1 MNSQAMALCLAQKKK
16 ETERKL
22 VCKRKR
28 DARRRF
34 QAYVR
39 RRRVATQLFVLLLTR
54 NFFPLLPVRKI
65 WAKPRTTTFWEE
77 TCQRWN
83 DQDWKENFRMSR
95 VAFEY
100 LTMELS
106 PIISKRDTNFRK
118 AISARQRLAVTLYR
132 LADTATYRTIANLF
146 AIGKSTVCEIVVQ
159 VCNAIVQFL
168 LPRYIRLPQSAQE
181 IRERIDESRDRAGFP
196 QVVACVDG
204 CHIPIKA
211 PQNNPEDY
219 VNRKGFHSIILQ
231 GLVDANYL
239 FLDVC
244 VGWPGKVHDARLFKN
259 SSLYTSLCGGVFTRD
274 DSVYDTING
283 VRVPP
288 LILGDSAY
296 PLQDWLMKP
305 YVDRGNLSVEELQ
318 FNNILSITRVVVENG
333 YGRLKGR
340 FPALAKRLDLNL
352 NNCCTVI
359 AACCVLHNFCEI
371 MKEEFDEQWLLD
383 IPINGTIC
391 PGEDVNQPQD
401 RNATAIREAIKSFL
415 S

>member
-1 MNSQAMALCLAQKKK
+1 MALFLTQKKK
-16 ETERKL
+16 KERKL

-39 RRRVATQLFVLLLTR
+39 RPRVATQLFVLLLTR
-54 NFFPLLPVRKI
+54 NFFPLVPVRKI
-65 WAKPRTTTFWEE
+65 WAQPRATTFWKL
-77 TCQRWN
+77 TCQGWN
-83 DQDWKENFRMSR
+83 DQDWKENFRLSR

-106 PIISKRDTNFRK
+106 LIISKRDTNFRK

-196 QVVACVDG
+196 QVVAGVDG

-239 FLDVC
+239 FSDIC
-244 VGWPGKVHDARLFKN
+244 VGWSGKVQNARMFKN

-305 YVDRGNLSVEELQ
+305 YVDGGNLSVEELQ
-318 FNNILSITRVVVENG
+318 FNNLLCITRVVVENG

-340 FPALAKRLDLNL
+340 FPALAKRLGLNL

-359 AACCVLHNFCEI
+359 AAGCVLHNFCEI
-371 MKEEFDEQWLLD
+371 MKEEFDEQ
-383 IPINGTIC
+383 IG
-391 PGEDVNQPQD
+391 
-401 RNATAIREAIKSFL
+401 FL
-415 S
+415 TFQSMERSAQVKM

>member
-1 MNSQAMALCLAQKKK
+1 MNSRAMALFLAQKKEK
-16 ETERKL
+16 ERKL
-22 VCKRKR
+22 ACKRKR

-65 WAKPRTTTFWEE
+65 WTKPRTTTFWEE

-181 IRERIDESRDRAGFP
+181 IRERIDESLDRAGFP

-219 VNRKGFHSIILQ
+219 VNRKGFHFIILQ

-244 VGWPGKVHDARLFKN
+244 VGWPGKVHDACLFKN
-259 SSLYTSLCGGVFTRD
+259 SSLCTSLCGGVFTRD

-318 FNNILSITRVVVENG
+318 FNNILSVTRVVVENG

-391 PGEDVNQPQD
+391 PSEDVNQPQD